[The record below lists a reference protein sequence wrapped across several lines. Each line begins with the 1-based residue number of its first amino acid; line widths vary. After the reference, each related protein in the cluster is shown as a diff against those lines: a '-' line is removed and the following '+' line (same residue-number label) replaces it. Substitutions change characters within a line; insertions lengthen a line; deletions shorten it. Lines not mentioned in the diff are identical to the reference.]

1 MSVVLKKNI
10 NSGKFYMIYLDEQ
23 IRQAIEGCNSLIYIQ
38 SPEEERVAN
47 ILKKEAGD
55 REIHKWTCIN
65 GLNADDE
72 STKDPVKA
80 VQVIIA
86 KNEPG
91 FYVMQDLG
99 DFMDRPELK
108 RVLKEFA
115 SLEKAGNEIFIFIID
130 PELNIPSTLNKDIHL
145 IIAPPASEDE
155 IIETFDNIIAVYPAI
170 SIDTD
175 FKGDIIA
182 ALKGLTLPEASSILH
197 RLFKS
202 GKTEKEEFFEQL
214 FAEKQMIIRKAGYL
228 EFTIPSENIGGMGG
242 IDNLKEWLT
251 KRKKIFTKEAYDAGI
266 PIPKGL
272 LVMGV
277 SGCGKSMAIKT
288 IPALWNI
295 PMYRL
300 DMNLIFSGMY
310 GSPEATFHKAL
321 QTLENVAPA
330 VLWIDEIENAL
341 GIEEDGLTIS
351 SHIFSSFL
359 TWMQEKP
366 PLVFIA
372 ATANKINALPAEL
385 IRKGR
390 FDQIFFVDLPTE
402 AERREIFEIYLKKYG
417 ADSSTFDLKMLSI
430 MSKDWNGA
438 EIEQVIAAARTDAF
452 YDNRDFVDSDITANI
467 NKTVP
472 LSTTMETQIKGIRSW
487 AISRATPASKHG
499 KILRR

>member
-1 MSVVLKKNI
+1 MLK
-10 NSGKFYMIYLDEQ
+10 LHDH
-23 IRQAIEGCNSLIYIQ
+23 IRQAIEGQNSLIYIQ
-38 SPEEERVAN
+38 TVEEERVN
-47 ILKKEAGD
+47 KILLKEADGKK
-55 REIHKWTCIN
+55 IKNWSCIT
-65 GLNADDE
+65 GLDNCDI

-80 VQVIIA
+80 LEMIVEQ
-86 KNEPG
+86 KEPG
-91 FYVMQDLG
+91 FCVMHDLG
-99 DFMDRPELK
+99 DFINQPELK
-108 RVLKEFA
+108 RALKEFA
-115 SLEKAGNEIFIFIID
+115 NLKNAGIDFFLFIID
-130 PELNIPSTLNKDIHL
+130 SDINIPNSLNKEIHL
-145 IIAPPASEDE
+145 IIAPPASDE
-155 IIETFDNIIAVYPAI
+155 EILEVFEQIKTIYPDIKIEE
-170 SIDTD
+170 D
-175 FKGDIIA
+175 FKNDIIA
-182 ALKGLTLPEASSILH
+182 ALKGLTIPEVSSILH

-202 GKTEKEEFFEQL
+202 GKTEKEEFFLQL
-214 FAEKQMIIRKAGYL
+214 FSEKQMIIRKAGYL
-228 EFTIPSENIGGMGG
+228 EFTIPDNNITGMGG
-242 IDNLKEWLT
+242 VGNLKEWLM
-251 KRKKIFTKEAYDAGI
+251 KRKKIFSKEAFDSNI

-277 SGCGKSMAIKT
+277 SGCGKSMAVKT

-300 DMNLIFSGMY
+300 DMNLIFSGIY

-321 QTLENVAPA
+321 HTVENLAPA

-402 AERREIFEIYLKKYG
+402 EERKEIFEIYLKKYG
-417 ADSSTFDLKMLSI
+417 VDSTTFDIKMLSI
-430 MSKDWNGA
+430 MTKSWNGA

-452 YDNRDFVDSDITANI
+452 YDNRDFTENDISANI

-472 LSTTMETQIKGIRSW
+472 LSTTMETQIKAIRSW

-499 KILRR
+499 KILRRH

>member
-1 MSVVLKKNI
+1 MLKLN
-10 NSGKFYMIYLDEQ
+10 DQ
-23 IRQAIEGCNSLIYIQ
+23 IRQAIEGCNPLIYIQ
-38 SPEEERVAN
+38 TVEEERVN
-47 ILKKEAGD
+47 KILAKEAEG
-55 REIHKWTCIN
+55 KKVNNWSCIT
-65 GLNADDE
+65 GLDTDDE
-72 STKDPVKA
+72 LSRDPVKA
-80 VQVIIA
+80 LQMIIA
-86 KNEPG
+86 KEEPG
-91 FYVMQDLG
+91 FFVMHDLG
-99 DFMDRPELK
+99 DFLNKPELK
-108 RVLKEFA
+108 RALKEF
-115 SLEKAGNEIFIFIID
+115 SNLKKSGTELFLFIID
-130 PELNIPSTLNKDIHL
+130 PEINIPNSLNKDIHL
-145 IIAPPASEDE
+145 IISPPASDE
-155 IIETFDNIIAVYPAI
+155 EIEEVFEQIKTIYPNIQIEE
-170 SIDTD
+170 D
-175 FKGDIIA
+175 FKKDIIS
-182 ALKGLTLPEASSILH
+182 ALKGLTLPELSSILH
-197 RLFKS
+197 RLFRS
-202 GKTEKEEFFEQL
+202 GRTEKEEFFQQL
-214 FAEKQMIIRKAGYL
+214 FSEKQMIIRKAGYL
-228 EFTIPSENIGGMGG
+228 EFTIPDNNISGMGG
-242 IDNLKEWLT
+242 VGSLKEWLI
-251 KRKKIFTKEAYDAGI
+251 KRKKIFTKEAFDSDI

-300 DMNLIFSGMY
+300 DMNLIFSGLY

-321 QTLENVAPA
+321 HTVENLAPA

-341 GIEEDGLTIS
+341 GIEEDGLSIS
-351 SHIFSSFL
+351 SHIFASFL

-402 AERREIFEIYLKKYG
+402 EERKEIFKIYLNKYG
-417 ADSSTFDLKMLSI
+417 VDSDKFDLKMLSI
-430 MSKDWNGA
+430 MTKSWNGA

-452 YDNRDFVDSDITANI
+452 YDNREFSEHDISANI

-499 KILRR
+499 KILRRH

>member
-1 MSVVLKKNI
+1 M
-10 NSGKFYMIYLDEQ
+10 NSLTEQ
-23 IRQAIEGCNSLIYIQ
+23 IQQAIYGCNPLIYIQ
-38 SPEEERVAN
+38 STEEERV
-47 ILKKEAGD
+47 IKLISGEASGKNVS
-55 REIHKWTCIN
+55 RWSCIN
-65 GLNADDE
+65 GLADSQE
-72 STKDPVKA
+72 ASKDPVIA
-80 VQVIIA
+80 VKQIISEN
-86 KNEPG
+86 KPG
-91 FYVMQDLG
+91 FYIMQDLA
-99 DFMDRPELK
+99 DFMGNPELK

-115 SLEKAGNEIFIFIID
+115 ALEKAGTDLFIFIID
-130 PELNIPSTLNKDIHL
+130 PELNIPTSLNKDIYL
-145 IIAPPASEDE
+145 IIAPPAAEEELLEAYEQIKSKYPD
-155 IIETFDNIIAVYPAI
+155 INI
-170 SIDTD
+170 DDD
-175 FKGDIIA
+175 FKQDIIS
-182 ALKGLTLPEASSILH
+182 ALKGLTLPEVSSILH
-197 RLFKS
+197 RLLKS
-202 GKTEKEEFFEQL
+202 GTSDREVFFNQL
-214 FAEKQMIIRKAGYL
+214 FSEKQMIIRKAGYL
-228 EFTIPSENIGGMGG
+228 EFTIPKDNIEGMGG
-242 IDNLKEWLT
+242 IGNLKEWLM
-251 KRKKIFTKEAYDAGI
+251 KRKKIFTKEAYESGI

-321 QTLENVAPA
+321 HTLENVAPA

-359 TWMQEKP
+359 TWMQEKH

-390 FDQIFFVDLPTE
+390 FDQIFFVDIPVE
-402 AERREIFEIYLKKYG
+402 EERREIFKIYLEKFG
-417 ADSSTFDLKMLSI
+417 ADSSNFDLKMLSI
-430 MSKDWNGA
+430 MTKGWNGA

-452 YDNRDFVDSDITANI
+452 YDDRDFTEGDITSNI

-472 LSTTMETQIKGIRSW
+472 LSTTMESQIKHIRSW

-499 KILRR
+499 RILRR

>member
-1 MSVVLKKNI
+1 MNSLK
-10 NSGKFYMIYLDEQ
+10 EQ
-23 IRQAIEGCNSLIYIQ
+23 ITQAVSGCNPLIYIQ
-38 SPEEERVAN
+38 TTEEDRTIEMIR
-47 ILKKEAGD
+47 KESGT
-55 REIHKWTCIN
+55 RKVFKWSCIT
-65 GLNADDE
+65 GLETADPA
-72 STKDPVKA
+72 SKDPVKA
-80 VQVIIA
+80 MESIIA

-91 FYVMQDLG
+91 FFILQDLG
-99 DFMDRPELK
+99 DFLNNPELK

-115 SLEKAGNEIFIFIID
+115 GLDKAGSELFIFIVD
-130 PELNIPSTLNKDIHL
+130 PELNIPNSLNKDIHL
-145 IIAPPASEDE
+145 IIAPPAADDE
-155 IIETFDNIIAVYPAI
+155 IAGTFEKIKNQYPDI
-170 SIDTD
+170 KIDD
-175 FKGDIIA
+175 PFKNDIIA
-182 ALKGLTLPEASSILH
+182 ALKGLTLPEAGSILH

-202 GKTEKEEFFEQL
+202 GKNEKEEFFDQL
-214 FAEKQMIIRKAGYL
+214 FSEKQMIIRKAGYL
-228 EFTIPSENIGGMGG
+228 EFTIPKENISGMGG
-242 IDNLKEWLT
+242 LGNLKEWLT
-251 KRKKIFTKEAYDAGI
+251 KRKKIFTKEAYDSGI

-277 SGCGKSMAIKT
+277 SGCGKSMAVKT
-288 IPALWNI
+288 IPTLWNI

-321 QTLENVAPA
+321 HTLENVAPA

-341 GIEEDGLTIS
+341 GIEEEGLTIS

-402 AERREIFEIYLKKYG
+402 HERQEIFGIYLQKYG
-417 ADSSTFDLKMLSI
+417 ADISKFDLKMISI
-430 MSKDWNGA
+430 MTKGWNGA

-452 YDNRDFVDSDITANI
+452 YDNRQFTEGDITANI

-472 LSTTMETQIKGIRSW
+472 LSTTMESQIKAIRSW
-487 AISRATPASKHG
+487 AISRATPASEHG
-499 KILRR
+499 KILRGR

>member
-1 MSVVLKKNI
+1 MIFLK
-10 NSGKFYMIYLDEQ
+10 EQ
-23 IRQAIEGCNSLIYIQ
+23 IKQAILGCNPLIYIQ
-38 SPEEERVAN
+38 TSEEERVIE
-47 ILKKEAGD
+47 ILNQEAEAGKVV
-55 REIHKWTCIN
+55 KWSCIS
-65 GLNADDE
+65 GLDFADE
-72 STKDPVKA
+72 TSKDPVKA
-80 VQVIIA
+80 VQIIIE

-91 FYVMQDLG
+91 FYIMQDLG
-99 DFMDRPELK
+99 DFLNKPELK

-115 SLEKAGNEIFIFIID
+115 GLKQAGNDLFIFIVD
-130 PELNIPSTLNKDIHL
+130 PELNIPNSLNKDIHL
-145 IIAPPASEDE
+145 IIAPPAADDE
-155 IIETFDNIIAVYPAI
+155 ILETYEKVKTIYPAI
-170 SIDTD
+170 NIDDD
-175 FKGDIIA
+175 FKSDIIS
-182 ALKGLTLPEASSILH
+182 ALKGLTLPEIGSILH

-202 GKTEKEEFFEQL
+202 GKTEKEDFFDQL
-214 FAEKQMIIRKAGYL
+214 FSEKQMIIRKAGYL
-228 EFTIPSENIGGMGG
+228 EFTIPKENISGMGG
-242 IDNLKEWLT
+242 LGNLKEWLT
-251 KRKKIFTKEAYDAGI
+251 KRKKIFTKEAYDSGI

-321 QTLENVAPA
+321 HTLENVAPA

-402 AERREIFEIYLKKYG
+402 LERQEIFEIYLNRYG
-417 ADSSTFDLKMLSI
+417 ADPGKFDLKMVSI
-430 MSKDWNGA
+430 MTKGWNGA

-452 YDNRDFVDSDITANI
+452 YDNRQFTEGDITANI

-472 LSTTMETQIKGIRSW
+472 LSTTMETQIKAIRSW
-487 AISRATPASKHG
+487 AISRATPASEHG
-499 KILRR
+499 KILRGR

>member
-1 MSVVLKKNI
+1 M
-10 NSGKFYMIYLDEQ
+10 NSLTQQ
-23 IRQAIEGCNSLIYIQ
+23 IQQAIFGCNPLTYIQ
-38 SPEEERVAN
+38 STEEERV
-47 ILKKEAGD
+47 KKLLGDEAGD
-55 REIHKWTCIN
+55 KGLICWNCITGLAN
-65 GLNADDE
+65 GDNT
-72 STKDPVKA
+72 TKDPVNA
-80 VQVIIA
+80 VEKIIA
-86 KNEPG
+86 DKKPG
-91 FYVMQDLG
+91 FYLLEDLG
-99 DFMDRPELK
+99 DFLKKPELK

-115 SLEKAGNEIFIFIID
+115 GLDQAGNEMFIFIID
-130 PELNIPSTLNKDIHL
+130 TELNIPNSLNKEIFL

-155 IIETFDNIIAVYPAI
+155 LLESYEEIIGKYPAI
-170 SIDTD
+170 TIDDD
-175 FKGDIIA
+175 FKRDIIA
-182 ALKGLTLPEASSILH
+182 ALKGLTLPEVASILH

-202 GKTEKEEFFEQL
+202 GTTEKEMFFDQL
-214 FAEKQMIIRKAGYL
+214 FSEKQMIIRKAGYL
-228 EFTIPSENIGGMGG
+228 EFTIPKENISGMGG
-242 IDNLKEWLT
+242 VGHLKDWLT
-251 KRKKIFTKEAYDAGI
+251 KRKKIFTKEAYDSGI

-321 QTLENVAPA
+321 HTLENVAPA

-359 TWMQEKP
+359 TWMQEKH

-372 ATANKINALPAEL
+372 ATANRINALPAEL

-390 FDQIFFVDLPTE
+390 FDQIFFVDLPVE
-402 AERREIFEIYLKKYG
+402 EERKEIFRIYLEKFG
-417 ADSSTFDLKMLSI
+417 ADSSKFDLKMLSI
-430 MSKDWNGA
+430 MSKGWNGA

-452 YDNRDFVDSDITANI
+452 YEDRDFTEADISSNI

-472 LSTTMETQIKGIRSW
+472 LSTTMESQIKHIRSW

-499 KILRR
+499 RILRGR